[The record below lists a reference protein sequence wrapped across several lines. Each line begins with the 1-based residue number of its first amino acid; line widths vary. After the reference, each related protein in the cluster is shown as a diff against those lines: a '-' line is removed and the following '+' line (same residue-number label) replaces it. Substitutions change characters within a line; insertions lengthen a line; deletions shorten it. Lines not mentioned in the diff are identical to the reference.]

1 MNPKSNLF
9 CKIITISLFVHISIS
24 GSPPQIRFEHLT
36 INDGLSQSSV
46 RAILQDSYGFMWFGT
61 QDGLNLYNGYEFEIF
76 KNIKNDTTSI
86 SNNFINDLQEDLNG
100 FIWIATDNGLNRF
113 DHSTR
118 KFKRIDLHDFF
129 NNKSLSN
136 SILSINATDTN
147 VWFSTKDGVYKY
159 NIERNSIDIYKLS
172 SLEDDTRSDVKVSL
186 FRTRSDML
194 WAITNMFGVYDY
206 DSDSNIFKEIK
217 FKQAGN
223 SPLLQL
229 NEIYEDSEGI
239 FWFGSSAGLNKYNSK
254 TSELITYKEE
264 IESITNENITT
275 NIINSITEDD
285 FGNLWIA
292 TSGYGLIYLNKK
304 SEEFV
309 VYKNDLINEKSIS
322 IDVAHKVYKDRTG
335 IIWIGTDGGGVDK
348 MSTYLNHFS
357 LVQQSTYGLSFKSVR
372 SLFEDRYGNIWISG
386 YNGLD
391 RYNPQT
397 NKYKQFYNE
406 LKSNGK
412 TINDIV
418 YSIIED
424 KQLPEKYLYFGTEG
438 NGIFRYDI
446 SSERFSSFFLSG
458 SSYGNNMILCM
469 LDDGHNLWAG
479 TYNGLFKINKKSG
492 LYKKYLY
499 KENDLSVIE
508 PQNITSLFKDARG
521 NFWIGTSQHGLLL
534 MDSKNEKLVSL
545 SSLMSNLNDQQVS
558 LNIGKYIKCIFES
571 NIGELWVGTTEGLFK
586 INKDSKKVISY
597 TVNDGLPNNVI
608 YGILEDDSRN
618 LWLSTNFGIT
628 VFNPIE
634 KTFTNYDYLDGLQ
647 SNEFNTNAYMKSKSG
662 TLYFGGIRGFNY
674 FNPSKI
680 EFNTTVP
687 NIVFTDF
694 YLFNK
699 KIDVGEVFNNRVILE
714 RPITTLDTLVLNYS
728 ENVFTVY
735 FSSLDFSA
743 PGKNLYS
750 HKLEGFNEEFSIP
763 TSNRF
768 VTYTNLNPG
777 KYVLIVKGSNNNKL
791 WNESGVS
798 LVIIINPPFW
808 LTWWFFV
815 FVASVIIMILFSIYK
830 YRINRI
836 LELERLRVKIAS
848 DLHDEVGATL
858 TKVSMRAQML
868 EMQVNDEKEAWS
880 LKRISEQSR
889 EAVSTMQDIVWAIDA
904 RNDDFDNLINKMKDT
919 AYSILAEK
927 DIKVNFSISG
937 INSDNKIDIELRQ
950 NLYLILKE
958 SVHNVMKH
966 SDATETKISLENNK
980 DSLTMI
986 ISDNGKTF
994 NQKEHYSGQGLRNIE
1009 MRAKKI
1015 NAVCQ
1020 FINENGF
1027 KVIIKAPPIL

>member
-172 SLEDDTRSDVKVSL
+172 SLEYDTLSDVKVSL
-186 FRTRSDML
+186 FRTRSYML

-357 LVQQSTYGLSFKSVR
+357 LVQQSTYGLS
-372 SLFEDRYGNIWISG
+372 
-386 YNGLD
+386 
-391 RYNPQT
+391 
-397 NKYKQFYNE
+397 
-406 LKSNGK
+406 
-412 TINDIV
+412 
-418 YSIIED
+418 
-424 KQLPEKYLYFGTEG
+424 
-438 NGIFRYDI
+438 
-446 SSERFSSFFLSG
+446 
-458 SSYGNNMILCM
+458 
-469 LDDGHNLWAG
+469 
-479 TYNGLFKINKKSG
+479 
-492 LYKKYLY
+492 
-499 KENDLSVIE
+499 
-508 PQNITSLFKDARG
+508 
-521 NFWIGTSQHGLLL
+521 
-534 MDSKNEKLVSL
+534 
-545 SSLMSNLNDQQVS
+545 
-558 LNIGKYIKCIFES
+558 
-571 NIGELWVGTTEGLFK
+571 
-586 INKDSKKVISY
+586 
-597 TVNDGLPNNVI
+597 
-608 YGILEDDSRN
+608 
-618 LWLSTNFGIT
+618 
-628 VFNPIE
+628 
-634 KTFTNYDYLDGLQ
+634 
-647 SNEFNTNAYMKSKSG
+647 
-662 TLYFGGIRGFNY
+662 
-674 FNPSKI
+674 
-680 EFNTTVP
+680 
-687 NIVFTDF
+687 
-694 YLFNK
+694 
-699 KIDVGEVFNNRVILE
+699 
-714 RPITTLDTLVLNYS
+714 
-728 ENVFTVY
+728 
-735 FSSLDFSA
+735 
-743 PGKNLYS
+743 
-750 HKLEGFNEEFSIP
+750 
-763 TSNRF
+763 
-768 VTYTNLNPG
+768 
-777 KYVLIVKGSNNNKL
+777 
-791 WNESGVS
+791 
-798 LVIIINPPFW
+798 
-808 LTWWFFV
+808 
-815 FVASVIIMILFSIYK
+815 
-830 YRINRI
+830 
-836 LELERLRVKIAS
+836 LRV
-848 DLHDEVGATL
+848 
-858 TKVSMRAQML
+858 
-868 EMQVNDEKEAWS
+868 
-880 LKRISEQSR
+880 
-889 EAVSTMQDIVWAIDA
+889 
-904 RNDDFDNLINKMKDT
+904 
-919 AYSILAEK
+919 
-927 DIKVNFSISG
+927 
-937 INSDNKIDIELRQ
+937 
-950 NLYLILKE
+950 
-958 SVHNVMKH
+958 
-966 SDATETKISLENNK
+966 
-980 DSLTMI
+980 
-986 ISDNGKTF
+986 
-994 NQKEHYSGQGLRNIE
+994 
-1009 MRAKKI
+1009 
-1015 NAVCQ
+1015 
-1020 FINENGF
+1020 
-1027 KVIIKAPPIL
+1027 